1 MAASKNVNDRK
12 RAQVKA
18 RKDSFINGN
27 RKERRAFANKTKPV
41 ETPVTDGLKA
51 KAKAKKVKEATPVE
65 TPETPAV

>member
-12 RAQVKA
+12 REQVKA

-51 KAKAKKVKEATPVE
+51 KAKKVKEATPVE

>member
-1 MAASKNVNDRK
+1 MATKNVNDRK

-51 KAKAKKVKEATPVE
+51 KAKAKKVKEVATE
-65 TPETPAV
+65 TTETTAV